1 MKKVEIVAP
10 GDTRFIYGQQI
21 DKFRFH
27 EENKRVLA
35 EGGQPA
41 IARPLLMG
49 ITRASLKIDSFI
61 SAASFQETTRVLT
74 DAAIAGAVDALHG
87 LKENVAIGHLIPAG
101 TGMRQ
106 YKGIQ
111 LSDGE
116 HDDLDAYV
124 AEIAEQR
131 RKEREMS
138 VLPLGDDQVPF
149 VEEPAFEEDTAFE
162 DDEGFSPVD
171 EEPEDDPV

>member
-1 MKKVEIVAP
+1 MAP

-21 DKFRFH
+21 DKFKFH
-27 EENKRVLA
+27 EENRRVKS

-41 IARPLLMG
+41 IARPILMG

-74 DAAIAGAVDALHG
+74 DAAIAGSVDPLHG

-106 YKGIQ
+106 YKRIN

-131 RKEREMS
+131 RKERELS
-138 VLPLGDDQVPF
+138 VLPLGDDQASY
-149 VEEPAFEEDTAFE
+149 VEEPAFEETTAFE

-171 EEPEDDPV
+171 DEPMEED